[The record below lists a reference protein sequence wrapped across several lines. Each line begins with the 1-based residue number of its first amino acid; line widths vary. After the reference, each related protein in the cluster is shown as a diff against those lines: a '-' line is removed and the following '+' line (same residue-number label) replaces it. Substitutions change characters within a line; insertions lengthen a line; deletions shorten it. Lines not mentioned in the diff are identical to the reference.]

1 LVVAVG
7 DGPLRTALQA
17 ACPDLLF
24 CGARTGEALAAHYA
38 SADVFLLPS
47 ETETFGNV
55 TLEAMASGLAVVAY
69 DYAAARVHV
78 RSGES
83 GVLVPCGQPDAFVAA
98 AGLAA
103 APEGLSLLSHPQ
115 SVGAV
120 MTIWGIFLAMRF
132 PHADWSALPI
142 LETGYYVMG
151 AVLEQGG
158 RSQREADASDASIRA
173 DFIVR
178 DETRPG

>member
-69 DYAAARVHV
+69 DYAAARVHI

-98 AGLAA
+98 AAGLAA
-103 APEGLSLLSHPQ
+103 APEGLRAIRRRAREHAASLDWLEIARQ
-115 SVGAV
+115 FERLLLGTEAEAATTGAV
-120 MTIWGIFLAMRF
+120 DRVPPCPGSDVR
-132 PHADWSALPI
+132 AL
-142 LETGYYVMG
+142 V
-151 AVLEQGG
+151 
-158 RSQREADASDASIRA
+158 S
-173 DFIVR
+173 VR
-178 DETRPG
+178 QERP